1 VGRLQAVGVTAE
13 HFARRSAGLSPS
25 GRASPLAAAVDACLT
40 EVAAR
45 PFPGARRWW
54 VVSRGG
60 GIELRTA
67 WAPHLPAPVLRATR
81 VAAGSA
87 LLAVRLAVGASGF
100 RPVTAL
106 LPSGRVRGVL
116 AIVRCGIPSGPTRD
130 ERVLFE
136 TLVGARMPEPGV
148 PVALAM
154 PQLRSAVEAEGAWL
168 RTVVDSADG
177 ERLRR
182 LPVGDPADIAPP
194 GSLVAILGS
203 HGELP
208 AADLM
213 AGQALQRLFCTAS
226 ALGVSAG
233 VLAGPQ
239 ELGADPQAADAGIGM
254 TEQVLVR
261 VMPPD
266 EAAEA
271 EQGPA

>member
-1 VGRLQAVGVTAE
+1 MTAE
-13 HFARRSAGLSPS
+13 HLARRPAGLSSS
-25 GRASPLAAAVDACLT
+25 GRAPALAAALDACLT

-60 GIELRTA
+60 GIELHTA
-67 WAPHLPAPVLRATR
+67 WAPHLTAPAIRATR

-87 LLAVRLAVGASGF
+87 LLAVRLAVAASGF
-100 RPVTAL
+100 RPFTAL
-106 LPSGRVRGVL
+106 LPGGRVRGVL
-116 AIVRCGIPSGPTRD
+116 AVVRRGTPARPTRA

-136 TLVGARMPEPGV
+136 ALVGPRRPEPGV

-182 LPVGDPADIAPP
+182 LPASDPADIPPP

-203 HGELP
+203 HGEQP

-213 AGQALQRLFCTAS
+213 VGQALQRLLCTAS
-226 ALGVSAG
+226 ALSVTAG
-233 VLAGPQ
+233 VLAGPV
-239 ELGADPQAADAGIGM
+239 ELGAGPRAADAGIGL
-254 TEQVLVR
+254 TEQVLVQVR
-261 VMPPD
+261 PPD
-266 EAAEA
+266 EAGGADA
-271 EQGPA
+271 GPLPDA